1 MACRDSID
9 DHEPYAINLSGEP
22 GERHV
27 CPGCWD
33 KMTTKEQVDVAIA
46 ARTGGT
52 LARLVNEIITRLDG
66 THPYFQDRGEN

>member
-1 MACRDSID
+1 
-9 DHEPYAINLSGEP
+9 
-22 GERHV
+22 
-27 CPGCWD
+27 
-33 KMTTKEQVDVAIA
+33 MTTKEQVDVAIA